1 MFLLDY
7 PYCKAELSD
16 ALQEKKKALT
26 TREGGGTAPL
36 SALIGDYLLPSH
48 PFRLIRSPAESS
60 ICSYICP
67 LNIRLQVVSLA

>member
-16 ALQEKKKALT
+16 ALQEKKKALI

-48 PFRLIRSPAESS
+48 PFRLREFDLLLHLSVKYQATGG
-60 ICSYICP
+60 
-67 LNIRLQVVSLA
+67 